1 MKKSMK
7 LGAIALAS
15 TLSLSVIAIAT
26 PSASANTCPRKAT
39 VTMLGTI
46 KPEIQDQFLATV
58 AEYNKA
64 QNCYTVKSVPGDRK
78 LTFLQN
84 VTPMYAAKNAPTIM
98 YTLQEIPDMADKVM
112 DLKTTRIARLV
123 SKDLLATANIG
134 GRQVGVPSTAEAF
147 GLLYNKKVLD
157 KAGVDPSKINTRAD
171 LEAAFKKVEA
181 SGKKALHFSAIWWS
195 LGAHFTN
202 IMHTTAGSTKE
213 ARFKALD
220 DLVDGKANLANT
232 TAFKN
237 WLATF
242 DLLKK
247 YNSGK
252 VNLTDTEYDASIANL
267 SGGDYAFMFQG
278 NWTEPN
284 LITAS
289 KGDDFGIMPLP
300 ISNNAKDYGNDSI
313 PVGVPGYFMIDEQQ
327 STTWQR
333 KGAIDF
339 LTWLYTSPAGQ
350 KRVAGPVEEGGMSFI
365 PVYKGFKIE
374 PKTYMAK
381 EISKFAS
388 AGKTLDWMNSYYPA
402 GLQEEVG
409 KVSMQQYFTDKIS
422 AADLAKAIENA
433 WKGKPKTW
441 RGEAV

>member
-1 MKKSMK
+1 MK
-7 LGAIALAS
+7 LGALALAS
-15 TLSLSVIAIAT
+15 TLSLSLIAIAT

-46 KPEIQDQFLATV
+46 KPEIQDQFLAAV
-58 AEYNKA
+58 ADYNKS

-157 KAGVDPSKINTRAD
+157 KAGVDPTKINTRAD

-220 DLVDGKANLANT
+220 DLVDGKANLANS

-300 ISNNAKDYGNDSI
+300 ISNNAKDYGNTQI
-313 PVGVPGYFMIDEQQ
+313 PVGIPGYFMIDAQQ

-339 LTWLYTSPAGQ
+339 LTWLYTSPQGQ
-350 KRVAGPVEEGGMSFI
+350 KRVAGPVEEGGMNFI

-381 EISKFAS
+381 EISKFVV
-388 AGKTLDWMNSYYPA
+388 GNKTLDWMNSYYPA

-422 AADLAKAIENA
+422 SAELAKAIENA

-441 RGEAV
+441 RGASA

>member
-7 LGAIALAS
+7 LGALALAS
-15 TLSLSVIAIAT
+15 TLSLSLIAIAT

-46 KPEIQDQFLATV
+46 KPEIQDQFLAAV
-58 AEYNKA
+58 ADYNKS

-157 KAGVDPSKINTRAD
+157 KAGVDPSKIATRAD

-213 ARFKALD
+213 ARFKGLD
-220 DLVDGKANLANT
+220 DLVDGKANLANS

-247 YNSGK
+247 YNTGK

-300 ISNNAKDYGNDSI
+300 ISNNAKDYGNTQI
-313 PVGVPGYFMIDEQQ
+313 PVGIPGYFMIDAQQ

-339 LTWLYTSPAGQ
+339 LTWLYTSPQGQ
-350 KRVAGPVEEGGMSFI
+350 KRVAGPVEEGGMNFI

-381 EISKFAS
+381 EISKFVV
-388 AGKTLDWMNSYYPA
+388 GNKTLDWMNSYYPA

-422 AADLAKAIENA
+422 SAELAKAIENA

-441 RGEAV
+441 RGASA

>member
-7 LGAIALAS
+7 LGALALAS
-15 TLSLSVIAIAT
+15 TLSLSLIAIAT

-112 DLKTTRIARLV
+112 DLKTTRLARLV
-123 SKDLLATANIG
+123 SKSLLASGNVN

-213 ARFKALD
+213 ARFKGLD
-220 DLVDGKANLANT
+220 DLVDGKANLANS
-232 TAFKN
+232 TAFRN
-237 WLATF
+237 WIATF

-300 ISNNAKDYGNDSI
+300 ISNNAKDYGNTQI
-313 PVGVPGYFMIDEQQ
+313 PVGIPGYFMIDAQQ

-339 LTWLYTSPAGQ
+339 LTWLYTSPQGQ
-350 KRVAGPVEEGGMSFI
+350 KRVAGPVEEGGMNFI

-381 EISKFAS
+381 EISKFVV
-388 AGKTLDWMNSYYPA
+388 GNKTLDWMNSYYPA

-422 AADLAKAIENA
+422 SAELAKAIENA

-441 RGEAV
+441 RGAAA

>member
-7 LGAIALAS
+7 LGALALAS
-15 TLSLSVIAIAT
+15 TLSLSLIAIAT

-46 KPEIQDQFLATV
+46 KPEIQDQFLAAV
-58 AEYNKA
+58 SDYNKS

-220 DLVDGKANLANT
+220 DLVDGKMNLANNQ
-232 TAFKN
+232 AFKN

-247 YNSGK
+247 YNTGK

-300 ISNNAKDYGNDSI
+300 ISNNAKDYGNTQI
-313 PVGVPGYFMIDEQQ
+313 PVGIPGYFMIDAQQ

-350 KRVAGPVEEGGMSFI
+350 KRVAGPVEEGGMNFI

-381 EISKFAS
+381 EISKFVV
-388 AGKTLDWMNSYYPA
+388 GNKTLDWMNSYYPA

-422 AADLAKAIENA
+422 SAELAKAIENA

-441 RGEAV
+441 RGASA

>member
-7 LGAIALAS
+7 LGALALAS
-15 TLSLSVIAIAT
+15 TLSLSLIAIAT

-46 KPEIQDQFLATV
+46 KPEIQDQFLAAV
-58 AEYNKA
+58 SDYNKS

-213 ARFKALD
+213 ARFKGLD
-220 DLVDGKANLANT
+220 DLVDGKANLANSA
-232 TAFKN
+232 AFKN

-247 YNSGK
+247 YNTGK

-300 ISNNAKDYGNDSI
+300 ISNNAKDYGNTQI
-313 PVGVPGYFMIDEQQ
+313 PVGIPGYFMIDAQQ

-339 LTWLYTSPAGQ
+339 LTWLYTSPQGQ
-350 KRVAGPVEEGGMSFI
+350 KRVAGPVEEGGMNFI

-381 EISKFAS
+381 EISKFVV
-388 AGKTLDWMNSYYPA
+388 GNKTLDWMNSYYPA

-422 AADLAKAIENA
+422 SAELAKAIENA

-441 RGEAV
+441 RGASA

>member
-7 LGAIALAS
+7 LGALALAS
-15 TLSLSVIAIAT
+15 TLSLSLIAIAT

-46 KPEIQDQFLATV
+46 KPEIQDQFLAAV
-58 AEYNKA
+58 SDYNKS

-202 IMHTTAGSTKE
+202 IMHTTAGTTKE

-220 DLVDGKANLANT
+220 DLVDGKMNLANNQ
-232 TAFKN
+232 AFKN
-237 WLATF
+237 WIATF

-247 YNSGK
+247 YNTGK

-300 ISNNAKDYGNDSI
+300 ISNNAKDYGNTQI
-313 PVGVPGYFMIDEQQ
+313 PVGIPGYFMIDAQQ

-339 LTWLYTSPAGQ
+339 LTWLYTSPQGQ
-350 KRVAGPVEEGGMSFI
+350 KRVAGPVEEGGMNFI

-381 EISKFAS
+381 EISKFVV
-388 AGKTLDWMNSYYPA
+388 GNKTLDWMNSYYPA

-422 AADLAKAIENA
+422 SADLAKAIENA

-441 RGEAV
+441 RGASA

>member
-157 KAGVDPSKINTRAD
+157 KAGVDPTKINTRAD

-202 IMHTTAGSTKE
+202 IMHTTAGTTKE

-220 DLVDGKANLANT
+220 DLVDGKMNLANNQ
-232 TAFKN
+232 AFKN

-247 YNSGK
+247 YNTGK

-300 ISNNAKDYGNDSI
+300 ISNNAKDYGNTQI
-313 PVGVPGYFMIDEQQ
+313 PVGIPGYFMIDAQQ

-339 LTWLYTSPAGQ
+339 LTWLYTSPQGQ
-350 KRVAGPVEEGGMSFI
+350 KRVAGPVEEGGMNFI

-381 EISKFAS
+381 EISKFVV
-388 AGKTLDWMNSYYPA
+388 GNKTLDWMNSYYPA

-422 AADLAKAIENA
+422 SAELAKAIENA

-441 RGEAV
+441 RGASA

>member
-7 LGAIALAS
+7 LGALALAS
-15 TLSLSVIAIAT
+15 TLSLSLIAIAT

-46 KPEIQDQFLATV
+46 KPEIQDQFLAAV
-58 AEYNKA
+58 SDYNKS

-213 ARFKALD
+213 ARFKGLD
-220 DLVDGKANLANT
+220 DLVDGKANLANS

-247 YNSGK
+247 YNTGK

-300 ISNNAKDYGNDSI
+300 ISNNAKDYGNTQI
-313 PVGVPGYFMIDEQQ
+313 PVGIPGYFMIDAQQ

-350 KRVAGPVEEGGMSFI
+350 KRVAGPVEEGGMNFI

-381 EISKFAS
+381 EISKFVV
-388 AGKTLDWMNSYYPA
+388 GNKTLDWMNSYYPA

-422 AADLAKAIENA
+422 SAELAKAIENA

-441 RGEAV
+441 RGASA

>member
-7 LGAIALAS
+7 LGALALAS
-15 TLSLSVIAIAT
+15 TLSLSLIAIAT

-46 KPEIQDQFLATV
+46 KPEIQDQFLAAV
-58 AEYNKA
+58 ADYNKS

-157 KAGVDPSKINTRAD
+157 KAGVDPTKINTRAD

-220 DLVDGKANLANT
+220 DLVDGKTNLANT

-247 YNSGK
+247 YNTGK

-300 ISNNAKDYGNDSI
+300 ISNNAKDYGNTQI
-313 PVGVPGYFMIDEQQ
+313 PVGIPGYFMIDAQQ

-350 KRVAGPVEEGGMSFI
+350 KRVAGPVEEGGMNFI

-381 EISKFAS
+381 EISKFVV
-388 AGKTLDWMNSYYPA
+388 GNKTLDWMNSYYPA

-422 AADLAKAIENA
+422 SAELAKAIENA

-441 RGEAV
+441 RGASA

>member
-7 LGAIALAS
+7 LGALALAS
-15 TLSLSVIAIAT
+15 TLSLSLIAIAT

-46 KPEIQDQFLATV
+46 KPEIQDQFLAAV
-58 AEYNKA
+58 SDYNKS

-220 DLVDGKANLANT
+220 DLVDGKMNLANNQ
-232 TAFKN
+232 AFKN

-247 YNSGK
+247 YNTGK

-300 ISNNAKDYGNDSI
+300 ISNNAKDYGNTQI
-313 PVGVPGYFMIDEQQ
+313 PVGIPGYFMIDAQQ

-339 LTWLYTSPAGQ
+339 LTWLYTSPQGQ
-350 KRVAGPVEEGGMSFI
+350 KRVAGPVEEGGMNFI

-374 PKTYMAK
+374 PKTFMAK
-381 EISKFAS
+381 EISKFVV
-388 AGKTLDWMNSYYPA
+388 GNKTLDWMNSYYPA

-441 RGEAV
+441 RGASA

>member
-46 KPEIQDQFLATV
+46 KPEIQDQFLAAV
-58 AEYNKA
+58 SDYNKS

-213 ARFKALD
+213 ARFKGLD
-220 DLVDGKANLANT
+220 DLVDGKANLANS

-300 ISNNAKDYGNDSI
+300 ISNNAKDYGNTQI
-313 PVGVPGYFMIDEQQ
+313 PVGIPGYFMIDAQQ

-339 LTWLYTSPAGQ
+339 LTWLYTSPQGQ
-350 KRVAGPVEEGGMSFI
+350 KRVAGPVEEGGMNFI

-374 PKTYMAK
+374 PKTFMAK
-381 EISKFAS
+381 EISKYVV
-388 AGKTLDWMNSYYPA
+388 GNKTLDWMNSYYPA

-422 AADLAKAIENA
+422 SAELAKAIENA

-441 RGEAV
+441 RGASA

>member
-7 LGAIALAS
+7 LGALALAS
-15 TLSLSVIAIAT
+15 TLSLSLIAIAT

-46 KPEIQDQFLATV
+46 KPEIQDQFLAAV
-58 AEYNKA
+58 SDYNKS

-220 DLVDGKANLANT
+220 DLVDGKANLANS

-247 YNSGK
+247 YNTGK

-300 ISNNAKDYGNDSI
+300 ISNNAKDYGNTQI
-313 PVGVPGYFMIDEQQ
+313 PVGIPGYFMIDAQQ

-350 KRVAGPVEEGGMSFI
+350 KRVAGPVEEGGMNFI

-381 EISKFAS
+381 EISKFVV
-388 AGKTLDWMNSYYPA
+388 GNKTLDWMNSYYPA

-422 AADLAKAIENA
+422 SAELAKAIENA

-441 RGEAV
+441 RGASA

>member
-1 MKKSMK
+1 MK
-7 LGAIALAS
+7 LGALALAS
-15 TLSLSVIAIAT
+15 TLSLSLIAIAT

-46 KPEIQDQFLATV
+46 KPEIQDQFLAAV
-58 AEYNKA
+58 SDYNKS

-213 ARFKALD
+213 ARFKGLD
-220 DLVDGKANLANT
+220 DLVDGKANLANS

-247 YNSGK
+247 YNTGK

-300 ISNNAKDYGNDSI
+300 ISNNAKDYGNTQI
-313 PVGVPGYFMIDEQQ
+313 PVGIPGYFMIDAQQ

-350 KRVAGPVEEGGMSFI
+350 KRVAGPVEEGGMNFI

-374 PKTYMAK
+374 PKTFMAK
-381 EISKFAS
+381 EISKYVV
-388 AGKTLDWMNSYYPA
+388 GNKTLDWMNSYYPA

-422 AADLAKAIENA
+422 SADLAKAIENA

-441 RGEAV
+441 RGAAA

>member
-7 LGAIALAS
+7 LGALALAS
-15 TLSLSVIAIAT
+15 TLSLSLIAIAT

-46 KPEIQDQFLATV
+46 KPEIQDQFLAAV
-58 AEYNKA
+58 SDYNKS

-213 ARFKALD
+213 ARFKGLD
-220 DLVDGKANLANT
+220 DLVDGKANLANS

-247 YNSGK
+247 YNTGK

-300 ISNNAKDYGNDSI
+300 ISNNAKDYGNTQI
-313 PVGVPGYFMIDEQQ
+313 PVGIPGYFMIDAQQ

-350 KRVAGPVEEGGMSFI
+350 KRVAGPVEEGGMNFI

-381 EISKFAS
+381 EISKFVV
-388 AGKTLDWMNSYYPA
+388 GNKTLDWMNSYYPA

-422 AADLAKAIENA
+422 SAELAKAIENA

-441 RGEAV
+441 RGEAA

>member
-7 LGAIALAS
+7 LGALALAS
-15 TLSLSVIAIAT
+15 TLSLSLIAIAT

-46 KPEIQDQFLATV
+46 KPEIQDQFLAAV
-58 AEYNKA
+58 SDYNKS

-134 GRQVGVPSTAEAF
+134 GRQVGIPSTAEAF

-157 KAGVDPSKINTRAD
+157 KAGVDPTKINTRAD

-202 IMHTTAGSTKE
+202 IMHTTAGTTKE

-220 DLVDGKANLANT
+220 DLVDGKMNLANNQ
-232 TAFKN
+232 AFKN
-237 WLATF
+237 WIATF

-247 YNSGK
+247 YNTGK

-300 ISNNAKDYGNDSI
+300 ISNNAKDYGNTQI
-313 PVGVPGYFMIDEQQ
+313 PVGIPGYFMIDAQQ

-441 RGEAV
+441 RGEAA

>member
-7 LGAIALAS
+7 LGALALAS
-15 TLSLSVIAIAT
+15 TLSLSLIAIAT

-46 KPEIQDQFLATV
+46 KPEIQDQFLAAV
-58 AEYNKA
+58 SDYNKS

-112 DLKTTRIARLV
+112 DLKTTRLARLV
-123 SKDLLATANIG
+123 SKSLLASGNVN

-157 KAGVDPSKINTRAD
+157 KAGVDPSKIATRAD

-220 DLVDGKANLANT
+220 DLVDGKMNLANNQ
-232 TAFKN
+232 AFKN

-247 YNSGK
+247 YNTGK

-300 ISNNAKDYGNDSI
+300 ISNNAKDYGNTQI
-313 PVGVPGYFMIDEQQ
+313 PVGIPGYFMIDAQQ

-339 LTWLYTSPAGQ
+339 LTWLYTSPQGQ
-350 KRVAGPVEEGGMSFI
+350 KRVAGPVEEGGMNFI

-381 EISKFAS
+381 EISKFVV
-388 AGKTLDWMNSYYPA
+388 GNKTLDWMNSYYPA

-441 RGEAV
+441 RGASA

>member
-7 LGAIALAS
+7 LGALALAS
-15 TLSLSVIAIAT
+15 TLSLSLIAIAT

-46 KPEIQDQFLATV
+46 KPEIQDQFLAAV
-58 AEYNKA
+58 SDYNKS

-220 DLVDGKANLANT
+220 DLVDGKMNLANNQ
-232 TAFKN
+232 AFKN
-237 WLATF
+237 WIATF

-247 YNSGK
+247 YNTGK

-300 ISNNAKDYGNDSI
+300 ISNNAKDYGNTQI
-313 PVGVPGYFMIDEQQ
+313 PVGIPGYFMIDAQQ

-339 LTWLYTSPAGQ
+339 LTWLYTSPQGQ
-350 KRVAGPVEEGGMSFI
+350 KRVAGPVEEGGMNFI

-381 EISKFAS
+381 EISKFVV
-388 AGKTLDWMNSYYPA
+388 GNKTLDWMNSYYPA

-422 AADLAKAIENA
+422 SAELAKAIENA

-441 RGEAV
+441 RGEAA